1 MVEGRRCANGAC
13 EPPERRPRRS
23 TPATPLDHYASP
35 LGQQLPCDP
44 TLGALRPCS
53 RPHIAVVDLKGVKP
67 LVGAQLISVDALM
80 EASRVGWSCQ
90 HLRDPWLR
98 TTWPGAEPTR
108 RTARSLSQRQSSTYQ
123 APSPPH
129 RRIEVDEQTGGG
141 PESRPCRAAVEPALV
156 LTDIPGVRIQR
167 EDAHG
172 RADRLGNR
180 AEIARRDPVPRS
192 EIGSKPEVPGS
203 FGRGVRNEPS

>member
-1 MVEGRRCANGAC
+1 MEGRRCANRAC

-23 TPATPLDHYASP
+23 TPATSLDHYASP

-80 EASRVGWSCQ
+80 EASRVGWSCR

-98 TTWPGAEPTR
+98 TTGPGA
-108 RTARSLSQRQSSTYQ
+108 RT
-123 APSPPH
+123 
-129 RRIEVDEQTGGG
+129 DE
-141 PESRPCRAAVEPALV
+141 
-156 LTDIPGVRIQR
+156 
-167 EDAHG
+167 AHG
-172 RADRLGNR
+172 SLALTTTVLDL
-180 AEIARRDPVPRS
+180 
-192 EIGSKPEVPGS
+192 PGS
-203 FGRGVRNEPS
+203 EPSASSDRG